1 MSERQILS
9 ELPAAVTLPT
19 LELPTE
25 DGIPLES
32 PWHRAE
38 INLLIDVTR
47 TYWHDRTDFYTGGN
61 MFIYFSLV
69 QARQRDY
76 RGPDFFIVTDV
87 DGRYQRDAWVVWE
100 ENGRYPDLI
109 IELLSPST
117 ADVDKTVKKTLYERT
132 FRTSEYYCYDPAS
145 QELSGWHLQGQQYV
159 PLTPGPHGRLWSNVL
174 QLWLGTY
181 EGVFL
186 REEGIWLR
194 FFDHEGQIVPTAE
207 ESVRTQAEAEH
218 QRAEAERQRAEAER
232 QRAEAAEAELTR
244 LRARL
249 AALEG
254 PQPG

>member
-1 MSERQILS
+1 
-9 ELPAAVTLPT
+9 
-19 LELPTE
+19 
-25 DGIPLES
+25 
-32 PWHRAE
+32 
-38 INLLIDVTR
+38 
-47 TYWHDRTDFYTGGN
+47 

-117 ADVDKTVKKTLYERT
+117 ADVDKTVKKTLDERM
-132 FRTSEYYCYDPAS
+132 FRTSEYHCHDPAS
-145 QELSGWHLQGQQYV
+145 QELSGRHLQGEEYA
-159 PLTPGPHGRLWSNVL
+159 PLTPGPHGRLWSTSYSSG
-174 QLWLGTY
+174 WETTRGFSC
-181 EGVFL
+181 EKKGS
-186 REEGIWLR
+186 RLR
-194 FFDHEGQIVPTAE
+194 FFDDEGQAVPTAE
-207 ESVRTQAEAEH
+207 ESDRTQAEAEH

-254 PQPG
+254 PQPGLMKSRSHSRR